1 MLNIVL
7 LESTSA
13 RTGQELECV
22 FVSSPMVYFIRV
34 ITIWSLL
41 QRYVHGGGKKGLW
54 LKISLMAI
62 FLQLALLSVLS
73 STQCCFFPSQLILVN
88 GSAKTL
94 TFCHNRDWRWE
105 KGCFCLSLL
114 ISIVELN
121 GCLLAGMQDAR
132 EEWKGNNHP
141 ASLLH
146 THSRCRWCTPPSSPS
161 CVPAAHQP
169 GMEGP
174 QPHWAAA

>member
-54 LKISLMAI
+54 LKMSLMAI

-88 GSAKTL
+88 GSVKTL
-94 TFCHNRDWRWE
+94 TFCHSRDRRWE

-121 GCLLAGMQDAR
+121 SCLLTGMQDAR
-132 EEWKGNNHP
+132 EEWKGNNHT
-141 ASLLH
+141 AGVGDALLH
-146 THSRCRWCTPPSSPS
+146 PH
-161 CVPAAHQP
+161 PAVLQQP
-169 GMEGP
+169 TRMEGLHP
-174 QPHWAAA
+174 PWAAA